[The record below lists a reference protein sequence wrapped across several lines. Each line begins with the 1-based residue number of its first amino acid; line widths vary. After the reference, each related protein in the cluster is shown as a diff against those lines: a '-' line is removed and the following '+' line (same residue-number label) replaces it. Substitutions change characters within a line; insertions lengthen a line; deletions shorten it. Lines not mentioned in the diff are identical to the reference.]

1 MPALSDDSI
10 SNNPYQSPSSRE
22 PNGDEPRRGSLLVIF
37 LTVFVDLLGFG
48 MVLPLLPVYGEH
60 FAHELGYS
68 DVMVGAVV
76 GGLLSS
82 FSLMQFLFVPI
93 WGRLS
98 DRYGRRPILI
108 AGLIGSTVFYTLFGV
123 ATAMGSLLGLFLSRV
138 GAGIAGATIATRKL
152 ISPIR
157 PRRKN
162 ATRAWP

>member
-1 MPALSDDSI
+1 MAVLSDDKTTY
-10 SNNPYQSPSSRE
+10 NPSEPPPSSRE
-22 PNGDEPRRGSLLVIF
+22 SSGDEPRRGSLLVIF

-60 FAHELGYS
+60 FAHQLGYS
-68 DVMVGAVV
+68 DVVVGAVV

-123 ATAMGSLLGLFLSRV
+123 ATAMGSLIWNSVLGPAMSR
-138 GAGIAGATIATRKL
+138 ADSQAL
-152 ISPIR
+152 PC
-157 PRRKN
+157 
-162 ATRAWP
+162 